1 MEGGVMTAATEGYA
15 DATAAKAVAIGEANV
30 EKAVNRLIRWV
41 FTLQLSTLA
50 LGITIGAALFGD

>member
-1 MEGGVMTAATEGYA
+1 MTAATEGYA
-15 DATAAKAVAIGEANV
+15 DATAAKAVAIGKANV
-30 EKAVNRLIRWV
+30 EKAINRLIRWV